1 MIYLIYIILMLSLID
16 IINIE
21 YAIGE
26 NLLCN
31 NKVKIAVNIS
41 IVCKLFNNIVKN
53 DIEKYYNEY
62 MKRILLKKFDCII
75 TNKMYTII
83 KNNDRHKNIYKTVEE
98 YDEDLHKLSK
108 QINNVFY
115 EDIMSDL
122 QTIYNE
128 YIFDGSISNSC
139 YETYLFS
146 IMESEYLKL
155 IKYLKNNCEYIL
167 ST

>member
-1 MIYLIYIILMLSLID
+1 MLSLID

>member
-1 MIYLIYIILMLSLID
+1 MLSLID

-31 NKVKIAVNIS
+31 NKVKIAANIS

-83 KNNDRHKNIYKTVEE
+83 KNNDRNKNIYKTVEE

-155 IKYLKNNCEYIL
+155 IKYLKNNREYIL

>member
-1 MIYLIYIILMLSLID
+1 MLSLID

-31 NKVKIAVNIS
+31 NKVKIAANIS

-75 TNKMYTII
+75 TNKM
-83 KNNDRHKNIYKTVEE
+83 
-98 YDEDLHKLSK
+98 
-108 QINNVFY
+108 
-115 EDIMSDL
+115 
-122 QTIYNE
+122 
-128 YIFDGSISNSC
+128 
-139 YETYLFS
+139 
-146 IMESEYLKL
+146 
-155 IKYLKNNCEYIL
+155 
-167 ST
+167 

>member
-1 MIYLIYIILMLSLID
+1 MLSLID

-155 IKYLKNNCEYIL
+155 IKYLKNNREYIL